1 MRKIAVIGTTA
12 WGTTLAIMLAAKGK
26 EVRLLARTEAE
37 AEVLNRERENR
48 KRLPGVAFPPT
59 LRATSLASEALSG
72 AELVIL
78 AVPSQTMRQNL
89 HRIKES
95 LEPSAIILSASKG
108 IEVKTT
114 KRMSEVIVEELG
126 REFESRICVLSGPN
140 FSQEVARGFPT
151 ATVVASKGREVAER
165 VQETVFSP
173 RFRAYINDDVT
184 GVELGGALKNV
195 IALAAGISDGLGF
208 GANTKAAL
216 ITRGLAE
223 MTRLGVACGARPP
236 TFSGLSGLGDLV
248 ATCFSQLSRNRFVG
262 QELGRGRKL
271 PEILASLHG
280 IAEGVETSRA
290 CLKLAHH
297 LGVEMPITEQV
308 YRVLF
313 EGLAPKEA
321 VPALM
326 EREPK
331 HELSGLDYE
340 VLCRA

>member
-12 WGTTLAIMLAAKGK
+12 WGTTLATLLAAKGM

-37 AEVLNRERENR
+37 AEILNRERENKR
-48 KRLPGVAFPPT
+48 RLPGVTFPPT
-59 LRATSLASEALSG
+59 LCATPFASEALSG
-72 AELVIL
+72 VELVIL

-89 HRIKES
+89 HRIKEG

-114 KRMSEVIVEELG
+114 KRMSEVIAEELG
-126 REFESRICVLSGPN
+126 QEFESRICVLSGPN

-151 ATVVASKGREVAER
+151 ATVVASKGGEVAKR
-165 VQETVFSP
+165 VQEAVFSP
-173 RFRAYINDDVT
+173 RFRAYINDDVI

-223 MTRLGVACGARPP
+223 MTRLGVACGARPL

-313 EGLAPKEA
+313 EDLPLKEA

-326 EREPK
+326 ERELK
-331 HELSGLDYE
+331 HELSG
-340 VLCRA
+340 VSKFIG